1 MMDTSS
7 HRKDHTMIAYRI
19 QDRKRGVEYLLDPE
33 TQYSWPMDHDES
45 KIRHGVSGCESIA
58 ELAAYWATHS
68 VEASVP
74 VLVRVEGPQSEDT
87 PLDEEF
93 GEVLVL
99 PETAEVIEDTPV
111 WDLISYL
118 VNRVEEDYIL
128 TYDQL
133 VEIGAEWLEE
143 NS

>member
-1 MMDTSS
+1 
-7 HRKDHTMIAYRI
+7 MIAYRI
-19 QDRKRGVEYLLDPE
+19 QDKSRGVEYLLDPE
-33 TQYSWPMDHDES
+33 TQYSWPMDYDES
-45 KIRHGVSGCESIA
+45 KVRRGVSGCETIA

-68 VEASVP
+68 VDATDP

-111 WDLISYL
+111 WTLISYL
-118 VNRVEEDYIL
+118 IDLVDEDYTL

-133 VEIGAEWLEE
+133 VELAEEWTSE
-143 NS
+143 ND

>member
-1 MMDTSS
+1 
-7 HRKDHTMIAYRI
+7 MIAYRI

-33 TQYSWPMDHDES
+33 TQYSWPMDYDES
-45 KIRHGVSGCESIA
+45 KVRHGVSGCKTIE
-58 ELAAYWATHS
+58 ELAAYWAAHAVDATD
-68 VEASVP
+68 P

-99 PETAEVIEDTPV
+99 PETAEVIEDTCV
-111 WDLISYL
+111 WTLISYL
-118 VNRVEEDYIL
+118 IDQVDEDYTL

-133 VEIGAEWLEE
+133 VEKAEEWLE
-143 NS
+143 NNR

>member
-1 MMDTSS
+1 
-7 HRKDHTMIAYRI
+7 MIAFRI

-33 TQYSWPMDHDES
+33 TQYSWPSDEDES
-45 KIRHGVSGCESIA
+45 KVRHGVSGCETI
-58 ELAAYWATHS
+58 EKLAAYWATHA
-68 VEASVP
+68 VNATDP

-111 WDLISYL
+111 WTLISYL
-118 VNRVEEDYIL
+118 IDLVDEDYTL

-143 NS
+143 NN

>member
-1 MMDTSS
+1 
-7 HRKDHTMIAYRI
+7 MIAFRI
-19 QDRKRGVEYLLDPE
+19 QGRERGVEYLLDPE
-33 TQYSWPMDHDES
+33 TQYSWPMDYDAS
-45 KIRHGVSGCESIA
+45 KVRHGVSGCETI
-58 ELAAYWATHS
+58 EGLAAYWATHA
-68 VEASVP
+68 VDATDP

-99 PETAEVIEDTPV
+99 PETAEVIEDTCV
-111 WDLISYL
+111 WTLISYL
-118 VNRVEEDYIL
+118 VDSVKGDYTL

-143 NS
+143 NN

>member
-1 MMDTSS
+1 
-7 HRKDHTMIAYRI
+7 MIAYRI

-33 TQYSWPMDHDES
+33 TQYSWPSDDDES
-45 KIRHGVSGCESIA
+45 KVRHGVSGCETI
-58 ELAAYWATHS
+58 EGLAAYWATHA
-68 VEASVP
+68 VDATDP
-74 VLVRVEGPQSEDT
+74 VLVRVGGPQSEDT

-99 PETAEVIEDTPV
+99 PETAEVIEGTPV
-111 WDLISYL
+111 FELISYL
-118 VNRVEEDYIL
+118 IDQVDEDYTL

-143 NS
+143 NN

>member
-1 MMDTSS
+1 
-7 HRKDHTMIAYRI
+7 MIAYRI
-19 QDRKRGVEYLLDPE
+19 QDKRRGTEYLLDPE
-33 TQYSWPMDHDES
+33 TQYSWPMDYDES
-45 KIRHGVSGCESIA
+45 KVRRGISGCETIV

-68 VEASVP
+68 VEATDP

-99 PETAEVIEDTPV
+99 PETAEVIEESPV
-111 WDLISYL
+111 WALISYL
-118 VNRVEEDYIL
+118 VDLVEEDYTL

-133 VEIGAEWLEE
+133 VEIGAEWLAE
-143 NS
+143 NK

>member
-1 MMDTSS
+1 
-7 HRKDHTMIAYRI
+7 MIAYRI

-33 TQYSWPMDHDES
+33 TQYSRPMSDDES
-45 KIRHGVSGCESIA
+45 LVRHGVSGCETIE
-58 ELAAYWATHS
+58 ELAAYWSLEAVYAT
-68 VEASVP
+68 EP
-74 VLVRVEGPQSEDT
+74 VLVRVEGPQSEDE
-87 PLDEEF
+87 PLRAHW

-99 PETAEVIEDTPV
+99 PETAEVIEDSPV

-118 VNRVEEDYIL
+118 IDRVEEDYTL

-143 NS
+143 NN

>member
-1 MMDTSS
+1 
-7 HRKDHTMIAYRI
+7 MIAFRI

-33 TQYSWPMDHDES
+33 TQYSWPSDEDES
-45 KIRHGVSGCESIA
+45 KVRHGVSGCETIE
-58 ELAAYWATHS
+58 ELAAYWATRA
-68 VEASVP
+68 VGVTDP

-99 PETAEVIEDTPV
+99 PETAEAIEDTTV
-111 WDLISYL
+111 WSIISYL
-118 VNRVEEDYIL
+118 IDLVDEDYTL

-133 VEIGAEWLEE
+133 VDLAEEWVEK
-143 NS
+143 NN

>member
-1 MMDTSS
+1 
-7 HRKDHTMIAYRI
+7 MIAYRI
-19 QDRKRGVEYLLDPE
+19 QDRKRGVGYLLDPE
-33 TQYSWPMDHDES
+33 TQYSWPMDYDES
-45 KIRHGVSGCESIA
+45 KVRRGVSGCETIE

-68 VEASVP
+68 VEATDP

-99 PETAEVIEDTPV
+99 PETAEVIEDTTV
-111 WDLISYL
+111 WTLISYL
-118 VNRVEEDYIL
+118 IDRVEEDYTL
-128 TYDQL
+128 TYAQL

-143 NS
+143 NN

>member
-1 MMDTSS
+1 
-7 HRKDHTMIAYRI
+7 MIAFRI
-19 QDRKRGVEYLLDPE
+19 QARKRGVEYLLDPE
-33 TQYSWPMDHDES
+33 TQYSWPMDYDES
-45 KIRHGVSGCESIA
+45 KVRHGVSGCKTIE

-68 VEASVP
+68 VNATDP

-99 PETAEVIEDTPV
+99 PETAEVIEDTCV
-111 WDLISYL
+111 WSLISYL
-118 VNRVEEDYIL
+118 IDQVDEDYTL

-143 NS
+143 NN

>member
-1 MMDTSS
+1 
-7 HRKDHTMIAYRI
+7 MIAYRI
-19 QDRKRGVEYLLDPE
+19 QDKSRGVEYLLNPE
-33 TQYSWPMDHDES
+33 TQYSWPMDYDES
-45 KIRHGVSGCESIA
+45 KVRHGVSGCETIA

-99 PETAEVIEDTPV
+99 PETAEVIEDTTV
-111 WDLISYL
+111 WTLISYL
-118 VNRVEEDYIL
+118 VDRVEEDYTL

-133 VEIGAEWLEE
+133 VEKAEEWVEK
-143 NS
+143 NN

>member
-1 MMDTSS
+1 
-7 HRKDHTMIAYRI
+7 MIAYRI
-19 QDRKRGVEYLLDPE
+19 HDRTRGTEYLLDPE
-33 TQYSWPMDHDES
+33 TQYSWPSDEDES
-45 KIRHGVSGCESIA
+45 KVRHGVSGCETIE

-68 VEASVP
+68 VGATDP

-99 PETAEVIEDTPV
+99 PETAEVIEDTCV
-111 WDLISYL
+111 WSLISYL
-118 VNRVEEDYIL
+118 IDIYDEDCTL

-133 VEIGAEWLEE
+133 VEKAEGWLEE
-143 NS
+143 NN

>member
-1 MMDTSS
+1 
-7 HRKDHTMIAYRI
+7 MIAYRI
-19 QDRKRGVEYLLDPE
+19 QDKSRGVVCLLDPE
-33 TQYSWPMDHDES
+33 TQYSWPMDYGES
-45 KIRHGVSGCESIA
+45 LVRHGVSGCESIS

-68 VEASVP
+68 VEASAP

-111 WDLISYL
+111 WTLISYL
-118 VNRVEEDYIL
+118 IDLVEEDYTL
-128 TYDQL
+128 TYNQL
-133 VEIGAEWLEE
+133 VAIGAEWLEE
-143 NS
+143 NN

>member
-1 MMDTSS
+1 
-7 HRKDHTMIAYRI
+7 MIAYRI
-19 QDRKRGVEYLLDPE
+19 QDRKRGVDYLLDPE
-33 TQYSWPMDHDES
+33 TQYSWPMDYDES
-45 KIRHGVSGCESIA
+45 KVRRGVSGCETIE

-68 VEASVP
+68 VEATDP

-99 PETAEVIEDTPV
+99 PETAEVIEDTTV
-111 WDLISYL
+111 WALISYL
-118 VNRVEEDYIL
+118 IDLVDEDYTL

-133 VEIGAEWLEE
+133 VEIGAEWLKE
-143 NS
+143 NN

>member
-1 MMDTSS
+1 
-7 HRKDHTMIAYRI
+7 MIAYRI
-19 QDRKRGVEYLLDPE
+19 QDRNRGVEYLLDPE
-33 TQYSWPMDHDES
+33 TQYSRPMSDDES
-45 KIRHGVSGCESIA
+45 LVRHGVSGCETIE
-58 ELAAYWATHS
+58 ELAAYWATHA

-99 PETAEVIEDTPV
+99 PETAEVIEDSPV
-111 WDLISYL
+111 FELISYL
-118 VNRVEEDYIL
+118 VDCRDEDYTL

-133 VEIGAEWLEE
+133 VEKAEEWLE
-143 NS
+143 NKR

>member
-1 MMDTSS
+1 
-7 HRKDHTMIAYRI
+7 MIAYRI

-33 TQYSWPMDHDES
+33 TQYSWPMCYDES
-45 KIRHGVSGCESIA
+45 KVRHGVSGCETLA
-58 ELAAYWATHS
+58 ELAAYWATHA
-68 VEASVP
+68 VDAPDP

-111 WDLISYL
+111 FELISYL
-118 VNRVEEDYIL
+118 IDLVDEDYTL

-133 VEIGAEWLEE
+133 VEKAEEWLE
-143 NS
+143 NKR

>member
-1 MMDTSS
+1 
-7 HRKDHTMIAYRI
+7 MIAYRI

-33 TQYSWPMDHDES
+33 TQYSWPSDEDES
-45 KIRHGVSGCESIA
+45 KVRHGVSGCETVE
-58 ELAAYWATHS
+58 ELAAYWTTHA
-68 VEASVP
+68 VEAAVP

-87 PLDEEF
+87 PFDEEF

-111 WDLISYL
+111 WALISYL
-118 VNRVEEDYIL
+118 VDLVDEDYTL

-143 NS
+143 NN

>member
-1 MMDTSS
+1 
-7 HRKDHTMIAYRI
+7 MIAYRI

-33 TQYSWPMDHDES
+33 TQYSWPMCDDES
-45 KIRHGVSGCESIA
+45 LVRHGVSGCETIE
-58 ELAAYWATHS
+58 ELAAYWSLEAVYAT
-68 VEASVP
+68 EP
-74 VLVRVEGPQSEDT
+74 VLVRVEGPQSEDE
-87 PLDEEF
+87 PLRAHW

-99 PETAEVIEDTPV
+99 PETAEVIEDSPV

-118 VNRVEEDYIL
+118 VDRVEEDCTL

-143 NS
+143 NN